1 MKALSLR
8 QPWASLIADGRKT
21 IETRTWR
28 THYRGPLAIHASAR
42 PHGDLPTGGIVAVA
56 WLYDCRP
63 MEAADEDAACIAR
76 YDGAY
81 AWLLSDVQP
90 IGLIPCKGMLGLW
103 TPSDDILRMLPRIQP
118 AQDCAVGAICSNPD
132 RILSDQPAD

>member
-42 PHGDLPTGGIVAVA
+42 PYEDLPTGGIVAVA
-56 WLYDCRP
+56 WLYGCRP
-63 MEAADEDAACIAR
+63 MEESDEDAACIAL
-76 YDGAY
+76 YDRAN
-81 AWLLSDVQP
+81 AWLLANVKP
-90 IGLIPCKGMLGLW
+90 VPLILCKGMLGLW
-103 TPSDDILRMLPRIQP
+103 TPPDDIVRMLPEVQP
-118 AQDCAVGAICSNPD
+118 VM
-132 RILSDQPAD
+132 

>member
-28 THYRGPLAIHASAR
+28 TYYRGPLAIHASTH
-42 PHGDLPTGGIVAVA
+42 PYEDLPTGGIIAVA

-63 MEAADEDAACIAR
+63 MEPSDESDACIALFE
-76 YDGAY
+76 GAY
-81 AWLLSDVQP
+81 AWLLTSIEAVP
-90 IGLIPCKGMLGLW
+90 LISCKGRLGLW
-103 TPSDDILRMLPRIQP
+103 TPPAEILAMLPQVKPTP
-118 AQDCAVGAICSNPD
+118 ATIEIV
-132 RILSDQPAD
+132 

>member
-8 QPWASLIADGRKT
+8 QPWASLIAEGRKT
-21 IETRTWR
+21 IETRTWH

-42 PHGDLPTGGIVAVA
+42 SHGDLPTGGIIALA

-63 MEAADEDAACIAR
+63 MTEADEEQACIAL

-81 AWLLSDVQP
+81 AWLLENVEP
-90 IGLIPCKGMLGLW
+90 VPLIPCKGMLGLW
-103 TPSDDILRMLPRIQP
+103 TPPTEILKLLPEVQP
-118 AQDCAVGAICSNPD
+118 AV
-132 RILSDQPAD
+132 

>member
-28 THYRGPLAIHASAR
+28 TRYRGPLAIHASAR
-42 PHGDLPTGGIVAVA
+42 PYEDLPTGGIVAVA

-63 MEAADEDAACIAR
+63 MEESDEVQACIAL
-76 YDGAY
+76 YDRAN
-81 AWLLSDVQP
+81 AWLLANVEP
-90 IGLIPCKGMLGLW
+90 VPLIPCKGMLGLW
-103 TPSDDILRMLPRIQP
+103 KPSENIAQMLPRVQP
-118 AQDCAVGAICSNPD
+118 AV
-132 RILSDQPAD
+132 

>member
-42 PHGDLPTGGIVAVA
+42 PYADLPTGGIIAVA

-63 MEAADEDAACIAR
+63 MEAADEDAACIAL

-103 TPSDDILRMLPRIQP
+103 TPSEEISRMLPRIQP
-118 AQDCAVGAICSNPD
+118 AARLCSGGNS
-132 RILSDQPAD
+132 LQP